1 MTPGELKKTLQ
12 RLVAEALHLSVMIWG
27 PPGIG
32 KSSVVAQ
39 VARANELDF
48 VDLRLSQLAPTDLR
62 GLPVPRDG
70 ISYWY
75 PPEFLPRAGRG
86 ILFLDEVNMAP
97 PTLQGIAQQLIL
109 DRQVGSY
116 QVPTG
121 WFIWA
126 AGNRKEDHAAV
137 FDMPS
142 PLANRFIHLEVAA
155 ELDSFREYAIEAEV
169 HEHILAFLSYR
180 PNLLHAVDAQRPAWP
195 SPRTWEMASALY
207 RAELPVDAAVGAAAG
222 AEFRSFASLYTRL
235 IKLDVVLRGDGDKLV
250 FPTEPSVRYAT
261 VVGLGLRAKSA
272 EQALCALSWTSA
284 GAPAEWTQ
292 LLMTHLVGQM
302 RHCGAMGEF
311 AQAVLA
317 RPDMRELFQKY
328 TAMLQL

>member
-1 MTPGELKKTLQ
+1 MTPGELKATLQ
-12 RLVAEALHLSVMIWG
+12 RLVRENLHISVMIWG

-39 VARANELDF
+39 VAESNELDF

-62 GLPVPRDG
+62 GLPVPKDG
-70 ISYWY
+70 ISHWY
-75 PPEFLPRAGRG
+75 PPEFLPQSGQG

-109 DRQVGSY
+109 DRRVGGY
-116 QVPTG
+116 QVPPA

-137 FDMPS
+137 FDMPA
-142 PLANRFIHLEVAA
+142 PLANRFIHLEVSA
-155 ELDSFREYAIEAEV
+155 ELESFREYAIEARL

-207 RAELPVDAAVGAAAG
+207 RAELPIDPAVGPAAG
-222 AEFRSFASLYTRL
+222 AEFRSFASLYQRL
-235 IKLDVVLRGDGDKLV
+235 IKLDVVLRGKGNTMV

-261 VVGLGLRAKSA
+261 VVGLGLRARNA
-272 EQALCALSWTSA
+272 EQALHALDWTAS

-311 AQAVLA
+311 AKAVAA
-317 RPDMRELFQKY
+317 RPDLRELFTKY
-328 TAMLQL
+328 TSMLRL

>member
-12 RLVAEALHLSVMIWG
+12 RLVAEQLHLSVMIWG

-39 VARANELDF
+39 VAQANEMDF

-62 GLPVPRDG
+62 GLPVPKDG

-116 QVPTG
+116 QVPPG

-142 PLANRFIHLEVAA
+142 PLANRFIHLDVAA
-155 ELDSFREYAIEAEV
+155 ELDSFREYAIEAEI
-169 HEHILAFLSYR
+169 HEHVLAFLAYR

-207 RAELPVDAAVGAAAG
+207 RADLPVDVAVGEAAG
-222 AEFRSFASLYTRL
+222 AEFRSFAGLYTRL

-261 VVGLGLRAKSA
+261 VVGLGLRAKTA
-272 EQALCALSWTSA
+272 EQALNALSWTVA

-311 AQAVLA
+311 AKAVFA

>member
-1 MTPGELKKTLQ
+1 MTPTGLKQTLV
-12 RLVAEALHLSVMIWG
+12 RLVQENLHLSVMIWG

-39 VARANELDF
+39 VAAAHELEF
-48 VDLRLSQLAPTDLR
+48 IDLRLSQLAPTDLR

-70 ISYWY
+70 VSYWY
-75 PPEFLPRAGRG
+75 PPEFLPRDGRG

-109 DRQVGSY
+109 DRKVGGY
-116 QVPTG
+116 EVPEQ

-142 PLANRFIHLEVAA
+142 PLANRFIHLTVAPDL
-155 ELDSFREYAIEAEV
+155 ESFRDYAIDAGL
-169 HEHILAFLSYR
+169 HEHILAFLAYR
-180 PNLLHAVDAQRPAWP
+180 PNLLHAVDAQRPSWP

-207 RAELPVDAAVGAAAG
+207 RAELDVDAAVGPGAG
-222 AEFRSFASLYTRL
+222 AEFRSFANLYQRL
-235 IKLDVVLRGDGDKLV
+235 IDLDEVLEGKGSKVL

-261 VVGLGLRAKSA
+261 VVGLGLRARTAS
-272 EQALCALSWTSA
+272 QGLHALEWTIA

-292 LLMTHLVGQM
+292 LLMNHLVGQM
-302 RHCGAMGEF
+302 RSCGAMGEF
-311 AQAVLA
+311 ARSAVQ
-317 RPDMRELFQKY
+317 RPELREFFAKY
-328 TAMLQL
+328 AALLEV